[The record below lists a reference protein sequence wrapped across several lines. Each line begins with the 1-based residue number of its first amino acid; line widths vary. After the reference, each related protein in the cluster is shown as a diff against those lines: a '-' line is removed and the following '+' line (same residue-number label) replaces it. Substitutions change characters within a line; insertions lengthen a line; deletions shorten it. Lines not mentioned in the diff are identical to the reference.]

1 MKNVHD
7 IPRENISFFK
17 RQSKSIIS
25 NKKSNLVNGQKDD
38 EKKIKIAFEDDVKGS
53 ISVDSNEGSLVLM
66 TCEEF
71 EEQYPHITESQHD
84 TSL

>member
-7 IPRENISFFK
+7 IPRENISFYK
-17 RQSKSIIS
+17 RQSKSIIAK
-25 NKKSNLVNGQKDD
+25 KKSNLNDSHNGD
-38 EKKIKIAFEDDVKGS
+38 EKKIKIGFEDEVKGS

-71 EEQYPHITESQHD
+71 EEKYPHITESQHE
-84 TSL
+84 TS